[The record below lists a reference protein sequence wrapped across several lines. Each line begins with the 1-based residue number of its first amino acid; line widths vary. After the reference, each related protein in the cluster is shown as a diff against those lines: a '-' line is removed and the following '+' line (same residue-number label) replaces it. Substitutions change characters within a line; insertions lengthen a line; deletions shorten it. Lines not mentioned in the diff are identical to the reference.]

1 MYCPGDMAC
10 SGRRMPEARTRKE
23 VVLVDHSRQ
32 QIVKMFRRAG
42 MNEIAD
48 TAEATLPGPVDG
60 KIVNQFCTA
69 QGVSLSTLT
78 DRMGASP

>member
-1 MYCPGDMAC
+1 MA
-10 SGRRMPEARTRKE
+10 EAKMRKE
-23 VVLVDHSRQ
+23 VVLVDYSRQ
-32 QIVKMFRRAG
+32 EIVKTLRRAG

-48 TAEATLPGPVDG
+48 TAEAALPDPVDG

-69 QGVSLSTLT
+69 QGVSLSTLM